1 MWAIVLCKK
10 NSNINAIF
18 GSSQFITHPKGIA
31 VAFWSVREELSQFN
45 RLRRSYYELLRDE
58 LDQFMLDYALIQSYH
73 QFVDRKLPYPFIE
86 KRELKPRARIPGI
99 EYESQKTFLVLF
111 LEDVIPATHKKYI
124 RFFDVNKPTKT
135 NLLQSK
141 ALPLPDKFDRTHK
154 YLDSVQFYDF
164 MNLLLPV
171 DYALLV
177 QRDPSTRSTNRY
189 SLTHYHVRIDW
200 PISDAAEDLAQS
212 LRYISKD
219 LYEKGDKYAELAQR
233 KLFEYYGMPV
243 MVGGRRTAAL
253 VAAQYLK
260 RIPCISTVYAGSSE
274 SRALFR
280 ISERGVSKAALVRFS
295 SDEVRQIAESQKMT
309 TRTFMKNYVIAKKG
323 RYNVCIFQATY
334 AYTHHSRPPDDG
346 KLREINPDVNWLTVG
361 GEHLLPK
368 PGVSKYPPI
377 NLNLIYT

>member
-1 MWAIVLCKK
+1 M
-10 NSNINAIF
+10 
-18 GSSQFITHPKGIA
+18 
-31 VAFWSVREELSQFN
+31 AFWSVREELSQFN

-58 LDQFMLDYALIQSYH
+58 LDQFMLDYALLQSYQ
-73 QFVDRKLPYPFIE
+73 QFIDRKLPYPFIE

-99 EYESQKTFLVLF
+99 EHESQKTFLVLF
-111 LEDVIPATHKKYI
+111 VEDVIPAVHKKYI

-141 ALPLPDKFDRTHK
+141 ALPLPEQFDRNHK

-171 DYALLV
+171 DYALLI
-177 QRDPSTRSTNRY
+177 QRAPSSRAGNRY

-200 PISDAAEDLAQS
+200 PIADAAEDLAQN

-243 MVGGRRTAAL
+243 MVGGRRTAAM

-274 SRALFR
+274 SRALYR
-280 ISERGVSKAALVRFS
+280 LSERGVSKAALMRFS
-295 SDEVRQIAESQKMT
+295 SDEIRQIAETHKLT
-309 TRTFMKNYVIAKKG
+309 PRTFKKNYVVASRGKT
-323 RYNVCIFQATY
+323 NVCIFQATY
-334 AYTHHSRPPDDG
+334 AYTVHSRPPEDG
-346 KLREINPDVNWLTVG
+346 KLREINPDFNWLTVG
-361 GEHLLPK
+361 DEHILPK
-368 PGVSKYPPI
+368 PGVRKYPPI